1 MPAAAAVYVEQ
12 EGTESRRYM
21 AVVSEVPGVE
31 VFAES
36 EHDSSATRRITERH
50 KTRRGTER
58 YATDIP
64 LLIVSALLAGSTFLE
79 WYKGPRGF
87 GISVTGWASGTWGPI
102 VLFLAIGS
110 VLLVGQR
117 RVGVDVSLP
126 VDESLLHEGT
136 GWVSLVGAVI
146 KSRLRPGPE
155 GLLSASYGVWIT
167 IAAAAVLIVLAGR
180 MSPHAPF
187 VVRPGWHRSRGGA
200 MGIALLAAV
209 IAGSAFFGTIN
220 SASLQPKGNPSD
232 LLAGTVRGKL
242 PDCAKGFPLTSGLKP
257 QYGFGTGAACQAV
270 LSSTKT
276 PAQITAEFR
285 SLLKSKNYVFTEVT
299 GAPGSVILTITKP
312 RCATLAVVPGETGAT
327 VAVALTTCASPQPTG
342 RPTARPS

>member
-1 MPAAAAVYVEQ
+1 MPAAAAA
-12 EGTESRRYM
+12 ESRPDAAEARRYM

-31 VFAES
+31 VFAE
-36 EHDSSATRRITERH
+36 EEAAGPRPP
-50 KTRRGTER
+50 TRRGTER

-64 LLIVSALLAGSTFLE
+64 VLIVSALLAGLTFLE
-79 WYKGPRGF
+79 WYKGPPGF
-87 GISVTGWASGTWGPI
+87 GISASGWASGTWGPI
-102 VLFLAIGS
+102 IFFLAIGS

-126 VDESLLHEGT
+126 VDESLLHEGA

-146 KSRLRPGPE
+146 KTRLRPGPE
-155 GLLSASYGVWIT
+155 DLLRASYGVYIT
-167 IAAAAVLIVLAGR
+167 IGAAVVLIVLAGR

-200 MGIALLAAV
+200 MGIAVLAIV
-209 IAGSAFFGTIN
+209 VAGSAVFGTIN
-220 SASLQPKGNPSD
+220 SVLLEPKGNPSD

-242 PDCAKGFPLTSGLKP
+242 PDCAKGFPLTTGLKP

-276 PAQITAEFR
+276 PSQIAAEFR
-285 SLLKSKNYVFTEVT
+285 ALLKSKNYVFTEGGT
-299 GAPGSVILTITKP
+299 AGSVILTVTKP
-312 RCATLAVVPGETGAT
+312 RCATLAVVPGDTGAT
-327 VAVALTTCASPQPTG
+327 VAVALTTCAPPQPTG
-342 RPTARPS
+342 RPTARSS